1 MIGTFK
7 KLSYERKLSLY
18 FSLITSLVLR
28 IFSDESFK

>member
-18 FSLITSLVLR
+18 FSQITSLVLR